1 MSELKFTEFEIE
13 RGQVV
18 QIGDRITVC
27 VVKTTP
33 TKARIG
39 VVAPA
44 DVSIVRDE
52 LEPLKGGE

>member
-1 MSELKFTEFEIE
+1 MSELKFTQFEIE
-13 RGQVV
+13 RGQVI
-18 QIGDRITVC
+18 QIGERITIC

-52 LEPLKGGE
+52 LEAKGGE

>member
-1 MSELKFTEFEIE
+1 MSKIKMTEFTIE
-13 RGQVV
+13 RGQVI
-18 QIGDRITVC
+18 QIGERITVC

-44 DVSIVRDE
+44 DVSIIRDE
-52 LEPLKGGE
+52 LDAKGGE